1 MSASPKIFNMIQQV
15 ITEWQK
21 LFNSLSQQQG
31 AWSWLIT
38 LPIKQKGYDM
48 TKQLFWDLVRMA
60 YNCELSRLPS
70 VCECS
75 MKFDLTQG
83 RKKRNR
89 FAKTL
94 KWSRFCSSYRGKA
107 SSNIQLEGTRFD
119 LIYALDGFGKCFWSE
134 GFNPNAVRS
143 VKLELSKSKEIN
155 EKKRRSIT
163 MNV

>member
-1 MSASPKIFNMIQQV
+1 MPPTNRSNIKNNQSRETNIRQMIIQWSSKPKPN
-15 ITEWQK
+15 
-21 LFNSLSQQQG
+21 
-31 AWSWLIT
+31 
-38 LPIKQKGYDM
+38 
-48 TKQLFWDLVRMA
+48 LVRMA

-143 VKLELSKSKEIN
+143 AKLELSKSKEIN

-163 MNV
+163 MNA